1 MQISKILVRVDGSEY
16 SYKAFEYAVNMIQ
29 NHKQQL
35 LIVHI
40 IENLGNIG
48 YSNFNQLKQD
58 SQTILQKY
66 RTNAE
71 RKGLKSSIKII
82 KDQGN
87 SPAEK
92 ILDMAETEKVD
103 IIIVG
108 KGRKPL
114 EQFLLGSNSYKG
126 CTLFKMYFNNS
137 KIKIIRTTSF
147 SIKDTNT

>member
-1 MQISKILVRVDGSEY
+1 MQLSKILVGVDGSKY
-16 SYKAFEYAVNMIQ
+16 SDKAFEYAASMIQ

-66 RTNAE
+66 RTEAE

-82 KDQGN
+82 EDQGN
-87 SPAEK
+87 NPAEK
-92 ILDMAETEKVD
+92 ILDIAETEKVD
-103 IIIVG
+103 IIIIG
-108 KGRKPL
+108 TKGRKPL
-114 EQFLLGSNSYKG
+114 EQFLLGQ
-126 CTLFKMYFNNS
+126 YFL
-137 KIKIIRTTSF
+137 
-147 SIKDTNT
+147 

>member
-1 MQISKILVRVDGSEY
+1 MQISKILVGVDGSEY
-16 SYKAFEYAVNMIQ
+16 SDKAFEYAVSMIQ

-40 IENLGNIG
+40 IENFGNIG

-82 KDQGN
+82 EDQGN

-92 ILDMAETEKVD
+92 ILDIAETEKAD

-108 KGRKPL
+108 TKGRKPL
-114 EQFLLGSNSYKG
+114 EQFLLGSNSYKVAHYSK
-126 CTLFKMYFNNS
+126 CTV
-137 KIKIIRTTSF
+137 IIV
-147 SIKDTNT
+147 K

>member
-48 YSNFNQLKQD
+48 YSNLNQLKQD
-58 SQTILQKY
+58 SQTTLQKY
-66 RTNAE
+66 RINAE

-82 KDQGN
+82 EDQGN

-92 ILDMAETEKVD
+92 ILDIAETEKVD

-108 KGRKPL
+108 TKGLKPL
-114 EQFLLGSNSYKG
+114 EQFLLGSTSYKVVHYSK
-126 CTLFKMYFNNS
+126 CTV
-137 KIKIIRTTSF
+137 IIV
-147 SIKDTNT
+147 K

>member
-1 MQISKILVRVDGSEY
+1 LQISKILVGVDGSEY
-16 SYKAFEYAVNMIQ
+16 SDKAFEYAVSMIQ

-40 IENLGNIG
+40 IENPGNIG

-82 KDQGN
+82 EDQGN

-92 ILDMAETEKVD
+92 ILDIAETEKVD

-108 KGRKPL
+108 TKGRKPL
-114 EQFLLGSNSYKG
+114 EQFLLGSTSYKVVHYSK
-126 CTLFKMYFNNS
+126 CTV
-137 KIKIIRTTSF
+137 IIV
-147 SIKDTNT
+147 K

>member
-1 MQISKILVRVDGSEY
+1 MQISKILVGVDGSEY
-16 SYKAFEYAVNMIQ
+16 SDKAFDYAVSMIQ

-40 IENLGNIG
+40 IENFGNIG

-82 KDQGN
+82 EDQGN

-92 ILDMAETEKVD
+92 ILDIAETEKAD

-108 KGRKPL
+108 TKGRKPL
-114 EQFLLGSNSYKG
+114 EQFLLGSTSYKVAHYSK
-126 CTLFKMYFNNS
+126 CTV
-137 KIKIIRTTSF
+137 IIV
-147 SIKDTNT
+147 K

>member
-1 MQISKILVRVDGSEY
+1 MQLSKILVGVDGSEY
-16 SYKAFEYAVNMIQ
+16 SDKAFEYAASMIQ

-58 SQTILQKY
+58 SQIILQKY

-82 KDQGN
+82 EDQGN
-87 SPAEK
+87 SSAEK
-92 ILDMAETEKVD
+92 ILDIAETEKVD

-108 KGRKPL
+108 TKGRKPL
-114 EQFLLGSNSYKG
+114 GTISTWEYFL
-126 CTLFKMYFNNS
+126 
-137 KIKIIRTTSF
+137 
-147 SIKDTNT
+147 

>member
-1 MQISKILVRVDGSEY
+1 MQISKILVGVDGSEY
-16 SYKAFEYAVNMIQ
+16 SDKAFDYAVSLIQ

-40 IENLGNIG
+40 IENFGNIG

-82 KDQGN
+82 EDQGSN
-87 SPAEK
+87 SAEK
-92 ILDMAETEKVD
+92 ILDISESEKVD
-103 IIIVG
+103 TIIVG
-108 KGRKPL
+108 TKGQKSS
-114 EQFLLGSNSYKG
+114 EQFLLGSTSYKVAHYSK
-126 CTLFKMYFNNS
+126 CTV
-137 KIKIIRTTSF
+137 IIV
-147 SIKDTNT
+147 K

>member
-1 MQISKILVRVDGSEY
+1 LQISKILVGVDGSEY
-16 SYKAFEYAVNMIQ
+16 SDKAFEYAVSMIQ

-82 KDQGN
+82 EDQGN

-92 ILDMAETEKVD
+92 ILDIAETEKVD

-108 KGRKPL
+108 TKGRKPL
-114 EQFLLGSNSYKG
+114 EQFLLGSTSYKIVHYSK
-126 CTLFKMYFNNS
+126 CTV
-137 KIKIIRTTSF
+137 IIV
-147 SIKDTNT
+147 K

>member
-1 MQISKILVRVDGSEY
+1 LQISKILVGVDGSEY
-16 SYKAFEYAVNMIQ
+16 SDKAFDYAVSMIQ

-40 IENLGNIG
+40 IENFGNIG
-48 YSNFNQLKQD
+48 YSNFNQLKLD

-82 KDQGN
+82 EDQGN

-92 ILDMAETEKVD
+92 ILDIAETEKVD

-108 KGRKPL
+108 TKGRKPL
-114 EQFLLGSNSYKG
+114 VQFLLGSTSYKVAHYSK
-126 CTLFKMYFNNS
+126 CTV
-137 KIKIIRTTSF
+137 IIV
-147 SIKDTNT
+147 K